1 MCVCVCVFVTQC
13 CVALSAGDLSE
24 KTTIYSTLVG
34 ILNARKMEVG
44 EEVRIPTKSAIVSE
58 CVFVSTVI

>member
-1 MCVCVCVFVTQC
+1 MLTQCRMVCVCVFVTHC
-13 CVALSAGDLSE
+13 PPLLSAGDLSE

-44 EEVRIPTKSAIVSE
+44 EEVRILTSQ
-58 CVFVSTVI
+58 CVCVCVP

>member
-1 MCVCVCVFVTQC
+1 MCVYLCYSVLC
-13 CVALSAGDLSE
+13 CPPFLSAGDLSE

-44 EEVRIPTKSAIVSE
+44 EDNNILITTNKFKLTVSY
-58 CVFVSTVI
+58 

>member
-1 MCVCVCVFVTQC
+1 MAF
-13 CVALSAGDLSE
+13 LSAGDLSE

-44 EEVRIPTKSAIVSE
+44 EEVRILTSQFICGWVPWWSNRNPLTPEQEGI
-58 CVFVSTVI
+58 